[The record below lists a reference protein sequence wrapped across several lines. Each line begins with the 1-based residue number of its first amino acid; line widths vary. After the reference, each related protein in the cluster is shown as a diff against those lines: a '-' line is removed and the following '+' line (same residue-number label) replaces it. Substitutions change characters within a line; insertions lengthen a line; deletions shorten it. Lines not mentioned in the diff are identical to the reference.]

1 MAKAPSDTASV
12 RSPEKV
18 YDYYVTT
25 AGGLEEVVLKDLR
38 HRLKGV
44 TQIRMDRGRRHGR
57 IFFHY
62 ERSPGRLMALRSV
75 DNVYARLA
83 EVGGIT
89 VGKPGLLRIAERVAR
104 LDLAPAMALH
114 DVLHGPKDARKFALT
129 CTAGRDHRFS
139 AGELYR
145 TIRSA
150 LRPSYELVPEES
162 GPAYSLHLQVTGSRA
177 LLGLQL
183 SMRRMRAR
191 YYRLAGVPGG
201 LEATV
206 AYCMAFLARVEARD
220 ICLDPMC
227 GSGTILIET
236 GLGFAP
242 RTLIGGD
249 VSREALCAARENADA
264 SAQTVGLTGWDAG
277 RLPLRDASA
286 DKLLCNLPFG
296 KRTTTARYEG
306 TGSHL
311 KEFFRVLRPGRTAV
325 LLTED
330 KDGMKKAL
338 EERRTGFDLIQ
349 QLPVHLRGVNPSIYV
364 LKRQR

>member
-1 MAKAPSDTASV
+1 MKASSDTASV
-12 RSPEKV
+12 RSPKKV

-25 AGGLEEVVLKDLR
+25 VGGLEEVVLKDLH

-44 TQIRMDRGRRHGR
+44 TQVRMDRGRRHGR

-62 ERSPGRLMALRSV
+62 VRSPGRLMDLRSV

-89 VGKPGLLRIAERVAR
+89 VGKPGLQRILERVAR
-104 LDLAPAMALH
+104 LDLAPATALH
-114 DVLHGPKDARKFALT
+114 DVLHGPKDTRKFALT

-145 TIRSA
+145 TVRSA
-150 LRPSYELVPEES
+150 LHPRYELVPEES
-162 GPAYSLHLQVTGSRA
+162 EPPYSLHLQVTGSRA

-183 SMRRMRAR
+183 SIRRMRTR
-191 YYRLAGVPGG
+191 DYRLAGVPGG

-206 AYCMAFLARVEARD
+206 AYCMAFLARVESRD
-220 ICLDPMC
+220 VCLDPMC

-236 GLGFAP
+236 GLGLAP
-242 RTLIGGD
+242 RTLMGGD
-249 VSREALCAARENADA
+249 VSGEALSAARENAGA
-264 SAQTVGLTGWDAG
+264 SAQSVGLTRWDAG
-277 RLPLRDASA
+277 RLPLKDATI

-296 KRTTTARYEG
+296 KRTTTARHEG
-306 TGSHL
+306 TGPLL
-311 KEFFRVLRPGRTAV
+311 KEFARVLRPGRTAV

-330 KDGMKKAL
+330 KDGMRKAL
-338 EERRTGFDLIQ
+338 GERGAGFDLVQ
-349 QLPVHLRGVNPSIYV
+349 QTPVYLRGVNPSIYV